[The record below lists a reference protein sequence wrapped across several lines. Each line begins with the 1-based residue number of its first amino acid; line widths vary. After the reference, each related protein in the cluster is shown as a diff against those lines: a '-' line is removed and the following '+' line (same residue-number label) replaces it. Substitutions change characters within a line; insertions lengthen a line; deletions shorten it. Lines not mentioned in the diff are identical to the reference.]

1 MALPPPPLPPYERV
15 PPPSH
20 PPTLAEINAPT
31 KITNSKQTNTCT
43 GTGDKTVT
51 FLGSHLDVVPAN
63 PETWEVDPFHLT
75 RDGDKLYGR
84 GTTDCLG
91 HVAMITNLMI
101 ALAEK
106 RPALSRTVLAIFIA
120 NEENGEVAG
129 VGVDGLHSSG
139 KLDELGINQGP
150 IFWVDSADS
159 QPCVGT
165 VGNLVWTMKA
175 SGKLFHSGLPHMVSE
190 SINNAFFLCILEIL
204 YMVVSP
210 KDHQE
215 YFTNSLATH
224 SNGCHESFRTRGC

>member
-1 MALPPPPLPPYERV
+1 MVGVTCRV
-15 PPPSH
+15 RARFH
-20 PPTLAEINAPT
+20 VRVYVRVAPA
-31 KITNSKQTNTCT
+31 

-91 HVAMITNLMI
+91 HVAMITDLMI
-101 ALAEK
+101 GLAEK

-120 NEENGEVAG
+120 NEENGEVEDI
-129 VGVDGLHSSG
+129 GVDGLHSSG
-139 KLDELGINQGP
+139 KLDELGINRGP

-165 VGNLVWTMKA
+165 VGNMQWTLKA
-175 SGKLFHSGLPHMVSE
+175 NGKLFHSGLPHMVSGVCCAL
-190 SINNAFFLCILEIL
+190 SRVLPLVF
-204 YMVVSP
+204 VSS
-210 KDHQE
+210 KMSVDA
-215 YFTNSLATH
+215 L
-224 SNGCHESFRTRGC
+224 